1 MASASEADIPS
12 SPTALSIRD
21 VGFFLSNRF
30 LWVSA
35 NQITNVGVG
44 WLVYAET
51 RSALALGLVGL
62 AAFAPKV
69 LLTLLAGVVVDRY
82 DRRLVMGLCLA
93 VSGAVNLGLLAIAIA
108 ADVNVNAIYVLFI
121 LLGISR
127 SFIAP
132 SSQAL
137 IASLVPREHLS
148 RVVGLSSSTGQFATI
163 LGPALGGLLYIV
175 GPGAAFACA
184 AIFYFAAVVL
194 ILMIRRPTQQRAKG
208 PVTLGDAF
216 AGLAFIRRRPVILGA
231 ISLDMFSVLLGGAT
245 ALLPIVASDILHVG
259 PFGLGLLRSA
269 PAVGAMMLGLTL
281 AYLPIQRR
289 AGVKLLGATTV
300 FGLATIALGLS
311 SSFVLSLA
319 ILWLIGASDVFS
331 VVIRQT
337 LVQSD
342 TPDSM
347 RGRVAAVNSL
357 FIGASNELGEF
368 ESGLTAHWF
377 GLVPAILIG
386 GVGTIAVSALWAVV
400 FPGLRTRDRLVEPE
414 TSATATA

>member
-1 MASASEADIPS
+1 
-12 SPTALSIRD
+12 
-21 VGFFLSNRF
+21 
-30 LWVSA
+30 
-35 NQITNVGVG
+35 
-44 WLVYAET
+44 
-51 RSALALGLVGL
+51 
-62 AAFAPKV
+62 
-69 LLTLLAGVVVDRY
+69 
-82 DRRLVMGLCLA
+82 
-93 VSGAVNLGLLAIAIA
+93 
-108 ADVNVNAIYVLFI
+108 
-121 LLGISR
+121 
-127 SFIAP
+127 
-132 SSQAL
+132 
-137 IASLVPREHLS
+137 
-148 RVVGLSSSTGQFATI
+148 
-163 LGPALGGLLYIV
+163 
-175 GPGAAFACA
+175 
-184 AIFYFAAVVL
+184 
-194 ILMIRRPTQQRAKG
+194 
-208 PVTLGDAF
+208 
-216 AGLAFIRRRPVILGA
+216 
-231 ISLDMFSVLLGGAT
+231 
-245 ALLPIVASDILHVG
+245 
-259 PFGLGLLRSA
+259 
-269 PAVGAMMLGLTL
+269 MLGLTL